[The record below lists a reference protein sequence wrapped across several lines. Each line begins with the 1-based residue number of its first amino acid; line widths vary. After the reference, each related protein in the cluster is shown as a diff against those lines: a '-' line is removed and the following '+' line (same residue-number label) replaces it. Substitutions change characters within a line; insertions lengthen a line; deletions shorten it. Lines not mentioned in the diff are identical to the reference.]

1 MRDSGVDRPVSYRIQ
16 SKSSSIPVRADCL
29 REVPDYSAARSF
41 PSISRCQ
48 TPYSTDVAQ
57 TLSPMNRANSGY
69 GKLAFPNSETQEAD
83 FKCAAS
89 FLFHGLQISY
99 YGMLSL
105 NCRGTVPRSGRLI
118 HKSDHPLVIEFD
130 L

>member
-1 MRDSGVDRPVSYRIQ
+1 M
-16 SKSSSIPVRADCL
+16 RADCL

-83 FKCAAS
+83 FKCCGIVPVS
-89 FLFHGLQISY
+89 RSSDIVLWDVELELQRDCTQVRPVDSQI
-99 YGMLSL
+99 
-105 NCRGTVPRSGRLI
+105 
-118 HKSDHPLVIEFD
+118 
-130 L
+130 